1 MRRSAKY
8 LLLVGAVSLAGA
20 VGAPAAVA
28 DEACPNEQLRA
39 ENSSTELPDCR
50 AYELVSPDSNHA
62 HIGPGGASVPDGN
75 TMTYTAVDAP
85 DDAQAGEPLNNHVRA
100 ERNAVSGWS
109 GVSLVPPLLGP
120 VTGYKSFE
128 TMAVSADLSSTVVQ
142 STQDLSGGPALKG
155 FKMYVGHPG
164 GTYQL
169 LTPIGPPNYSSF
181 SAGNADFSHIYFT
194 PSAAQLPSDPTPSGN
209 TYSWTQAEGLKLV
222 GILPDGTVA
231 PNGVGLAG
239 SIIGSISSDANRAV
253 FVSEGKLYVH
263 IEGAPSVEASATE
276 RTIEPDPNPGPNLGV
291 VAPFS
296 PTVLAGITTSGSA
309 VLFVAHSEL
318 TNDANTGSSAG
329 VATDAGADLYSYD
342 VATGHLT
349 DLTPDA
355 DPADVATGAN
365 VQTVLKAS
373 TDGSYIYFTAAG
385 HLASGA
391 TPGQESLYVWHE
403 GQVHFVADA
412 EGLHVNFSEG
422 ERVPRSAIS
431 RDGASFLFPT
441 TTSLT
446 GYDNRDPSSGQP
458 HVELFEATFGAGV
471 TCVSCRENGTPPTA
485 DSFIPSGAGGLISD
499 GGQRV
504 FFGSSDAI
512 VPQASSGFKQVYEYE
527 NGKPS
532 LISSVGDTANAE
544 LNAASPSGDDV
555 FLTAS
560 DELVPSPNGGDSAV
574 FDARV
579 GGGFPAVSRQ
589 ECLGEACRGAPSSP
603 PALAAPSSGSLSAL
617 ASGPSTAP
625 ATTAPSKPKT
635 LTRAQKLAKALKAC
649 KAKRNR
655 KKRVTCEKRARH
667 TYGRRK

>member
-1 MRRSAKY
+1 MRGPLESLV
-8 LLLVGAVSLAGA
+8 LLGAFSLCAA
-20 VGAPAAVA
+20 VAAPAALGA
-28 DEACPNEQLRA
+28 EACPNEQLRTGP
-39 ENSSTELPDCR
+39 SVELPDCR

-62 HIGPGGASVPDGN
+62 HIDLGGASAEDGDA
-75 TMTYTAVDAP
+75 MIYQAVDAP
-85 DDAQAGEPLNNHVRA
+85 DNAQAGEPLNNHVRA
-100 ERNAVSGWS
+100 ERNALTGWS

-128 TMAVSADLSSTVVQ
+128 TMAVSADFSSTVVQ
-142 STQDLSGGPALKG
+142 STQDLSGGPVPKG

-194 PSAAQLPSDPTPSGN
+194 PSAAQLPSDPIAGGN
-209 TYSWTQAEGLKLV
+209 TYSWTQAGGLKLV
-222 GILPDGTVA
+222 GILPDGTAA

-239 SIIGSISSDANRAV
+239 SIIGSITTDANRAL
-253 FVSEGKLYVH
+253 FLADGKLYVH
-263 IEGAPSVEASATE
+263 IEGAPSVEVSATQ
-276 RTIEPDPNPGPNLGV
+276 RTIDPDPNPGPNLGV

-296 PTVLAGITTSGSA
+296 QQVSAGITASGST
-309 VLFVAHSEL
+309 VIFVAHSEL

-342 VATGHLT
+342 LATGHLT

-355 DPADVATGAN
+355 DPADAATGAN
-365 VQTVLKAS
+365 VLTVLKAS
-373 TDGSYIYFTAAG
+373 PDGSYIYFTATG

-391 TPGQESLYVWHE
+391 MPGQESLYVWHE
-403 GQVHFVADA
+403 GRIDFVADA

-422 ERVPRSAIS
+422 ERVPRSAVS
-431 RDGASFLFPT
+431 RDGTRILFPT

-446 GYDNRDPSSGQP
+446 GYDNRDPSTGQP

-471 TCVSCRENGTPPTA
+471 TCVSCREDGTPPIA
-485 DSFIPSGAGGLISD
+485 DSFIPSGASGLISD
-499 GGQRV
+499 DGRRV
-504 FFGSSDAI
+504 FFASSDAV

-527 NGKPS
+527 NGKAS
-532 LISSVGDTANAE
+532 LISWVGDTANAE

-555 FLTAS
+555 FFTGS

-579 GGGFPAVSRQ
+579 GGGFPVVSRR
-589 ECLGEACRGAPSSP
+589 ECLGEACRGLLSSP
-603 PALAAPSSGSLSAL
+603 PALDAPSSSSLSAV
-617 ASGPSTAP
+617 ASGASTAP
-625 ATTAPSKPKT
+625 ATTTPSKPKP
-635 LTRAQKLAKALKAC
+635 LTRAQRLAKALKAC
-649 KAKRNR
+649 KSKRNTT
-655 KKRVTCEKRARH
+655 KRVTCEKKARR